1 MKQVLV
7 LMAAIAVLAVPTA
20 CTPRVRVVAN
30 PTPHQK
36 GIRYY
41 RPKPYLLVS
50 SGIAEVTVSDKEK
63 TTTTRMVPDP
73 KVVNIQLVY
82 MPDFEEEYAIDVRTG
97 FGTAD
102 VSITLEDG
110 WNLTSINQNLDS
122 QTDENLKGVA
132 ELLGAIG
139 GLPPPTAQK
148 GERTQ
153 EAQVAATCS
162 VKATNVPLG
171 YYESVIGRD
180 GQGRKRLYG
189 FRYIGF
195 LPYASCPQSMQGLE
209 CGNCETADLYGLVF
223 ENETM
228 VFRRLD
234 AIQTLHSESQFEKHA
249 MAPSSG
255 NTAKV
260 LRQIEYDDKGEPTK
274 AKVSVSDE
282 FQVPTTRDNVLYVPL
297 PKLKIPSEQEVQPFV
312 TPRKP

>member
-1 MKQVLV
+1 
-7 LMAAIAVLAVPTA
+7 
-20 CTPRVRVVAN
+20 VRVVAN

-50 SGIAEVTVSDKEK
+50 SGIAEITVSDKEK

-110 WNLTSINQNLDS
+110 WNLTAINQNLDS

-139 GLPPPTAQK
+139 GLPAPAAQK
-148 GERTQ
+148 GERSPETR
-153 EAQVAATCS
+153 AAATCN

-180 GQGRKRLYG
+180 ASGRKRLYG
-189 FRYIGF
+189 FRYLGF

-223 ENETM
+223 EDDTM
-228 VFRRLD
+228 VFRRLNE
-234 AIQTLHSESQFEKHA
+234 IQTLDRVTQFQ
-249 MAPSSG
+249 PSSLEPVEA

-297 PKLKIPSEQEVQPFV
+297 PKLKMPRESQVQGVV
-312 TPRKP
+312 TPSNP